1 MIIVHI
7 EGGLGNQMMD
17 YAEYFI
23 LKKLNPNHACYLET
37 VYYEMEESFS
47 VISKWNGY
55 ELDKVFKTTFIVILL
70 SSTSSTLNSPHDF
83 SANIICC
90 FILST

>member
-55 ELDKVFKTTFIVILL
+55 ELDKVFNINYICLFDYLFI
-70 SSTSSTLNSPHDF
+70 SS
-83 SANIICC
+83 
-90 FILST
+90 